1 MPDTPDLPHTPAE
14 PASHL
19 PPARARRT
27 MRLSLLEGGATQLFL
42 NWTTGSVLTGYLM
55 SLGADAA
62 TLALVAAVPML
73 AQVTGPFA
81 AVLAARLGARK
92 PLTAL
97 LGLVGRVMWV
107 LAAFLPQLGVPHGWQ
122 PAALVVLVG
131 LSSAFQAPNGVL
143 WSSWMTDVVPL
154 RERGAYFGLRTG
166 VLGVVGMLGNLAA
179 GAFLDHVASPLGFQ
193 VVLLASVVCALAG
206 LALLALHDEPVMPRV
221 DTGLRRTLTAPWTDR
236 NFRRVLVFGSYWTFV
251 VMLAGPFVF
260 PYFLGQLG
268 LSFTQ
273 VAVWSAIASVCA
285 LGTSWWWGRVA
296 DQAGNKPVLRF
307 GTVLAG
313 VGLPGTWILAGLTGR
328 VEFVWLSAVLDALA
342 WGGIGAA
349 LFNLALGSAPREQR
363 TAFYATF
370 SLATGVAGFV
380 GGALA
385 GPLLTALLAHPV
397 TTAHFTWT
405 GYHSLFAL
413 SGMLRAGAHLLL
425 RRVDEPG
432 EARLRD
438 GVRRVRLSRPLD
450 NAAD

>member
-1 MPDTPDLPHTPAE
+1 MPDISDSPPSPPA
-14 PASHL
+14 L

-55 SLGADAA
+55 HLGADAA
-62 TLALVAAVPML
+62 TLALVAAVPLL
-73 AQVTGPFA
+73 AQLTGPFA

-97 LGLVGRVMWV
+97 LGLVGRVLWV
-107 LAAFLPQLGVPHGWQ
+107 LAALLPLSGVPEAWQ
-122 PAALVVLVG
+122 PAALVLLVG
-131 LSSAFQAPNGVL
+131 LSAAFQAPNGVL
-143 WSSWMTDVVPL
+143 WSSWMADVVPP
-154 RERGAYFGLRTG
+154 RERGAYFGLRNG

-179 GAFLDHVASPLGFQ
+179 GAFLDRVAAPFGFQ
-193 VVLLASVVCALAG
+193 VVLLTAVGCALVG
-206 LALLALHDEPVMPRV
+206 LVLLLRHDEPPLPPG
-221 DTGLRRTLTAPWTDR
+221 DANLRRALTDPWRDR
-236 NFRRVLVFGSYWTFV
+236 NFRRVLVFGTYWTFV

-260 PYFLGQLG
+260 PYFLGQLK

-273 VAVWSAIASVCA
+273 IAVWSAIASVCA
-285 LGTSWWWGRVA
+285 LATSWWWGRVA
-296 DQAGNKPVLRF
+296 DHAGNKPVLRF

-328 VEFVWLSAVLDALA
+328 VEFVWLSAVLDAAA

-363 TAFYATF
+363 TSFFAAF
-370 SLATGVAGFV
+370 SLVTGVAGFC
-380 GGALA
+380 GGVVA
-385 GPLLTALLAHPV
+385 GPLLTFLLAHPLV
-397 TTAHFTWT
+397 TSHFTWT

-413 SGMLRAGAHLLL
+413 SGALRAGAWLLL

-432 EARLRD
+432 ETRLRE
-438 GVRRVRLSRPLD
+438 GVRRVRLRRPAPAGD
-450 NAAD
+450 